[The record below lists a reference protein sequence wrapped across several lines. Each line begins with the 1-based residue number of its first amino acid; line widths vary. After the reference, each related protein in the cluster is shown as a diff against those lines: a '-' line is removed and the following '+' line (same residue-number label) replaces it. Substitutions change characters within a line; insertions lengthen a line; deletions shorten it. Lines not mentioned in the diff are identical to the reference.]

1 PFSFHLHSQQPLQQH
16 QNSKHRP
23 SVVPTTMDLKESV
36 RNQTD
41 VGLRMTRHLFLAEA
55 KGQNVVFSPLSIH
68 VVLSM
73 IVASTKGP
81 TQDELLSSLKSMS
94 TGELNSLASNLLP
107 FVFADGS
114 PSGAVVDTF
123 YKAAQKHVDFQNKAE
138 EARAEVNSW
147 AEKETKGVIREVLPP
162 RAVDSS
168 TRVIFAN
175 ALYFK
180 GTWDNNPFLYSKTK
194 DYVFHLLNGRSIIEA
209 PFMTIYKRQFI
220 SAF

>member
-1 PFSFHLHSQQPLQQH
+1 
-16 QNSKHRP
+16 
-23 SVVPTTMDLKESV
+23 MDLKESV

-55 KGQNVVFSPLSIH
+55 KGQNMVFSPLSIH

-73 IVASTKGP
+73 IAASTKGP

-114 PSGAVVDTF
+114 PSGGPCLSFGNGVWVDESLPLKPSFKEVVDTF

-147 AEKETKGVIREVLPP
+147 AEKQTKGVIREVLPP
-162 RAVDSS
+162 QAVDSS

-180 GTWDNNPFLYSKTK
+180 GTWDDDPFLY
-194 DYVFHLLNGRSIIEA
+194 
-209 PFMTIYKRQFI
+209 
-220 SAF
+220 